1 MSHDIAY
8 DNKVTSYHNHSGK
21 KKITKNRKKGRK
33 PESIRQIVGREV
45 MIDNVS

>member
-8 DNKVTSYHNHSGK
+8 DNKVTSLSQPLRK
-21 KKITKNRKKGRK
+21 KKIIKNRKKERK